1 MSRVPVGPLAKDPGD
16 TEVDDRKARIA
27 HHDIGG
33 LQIAMDQR
41 RRELLVQLHH
51 PVAQERE
58 PLRRQG
64 ERSVALVHLV
74 PQRAPLDVFHDHHQL
89 VAGGMDVVDARQM
102 PETPPGALRSEQVAV
117 GIPHGRINRD
127 ALADERPELRRI
139 GPHEVHHFGRLV
151 GHRLQH
157 LIDAIAIIAGK
168 GGEVCGKRVVFHRC
182 HGTKVS

>member
-1 MSRVPVGPLAKDPGD
+1 
-16 TEVDDRKARIA
+16 
-27 HHDIGG
+27 
-33 LQIAMDQR
+33 MDQR

-151 GHRLQH
+151 GRRLQH

-168 GGEVCGKRVVFHRC
+168 GGEVWRQAGRFP
-182 HGTKVS
+182 